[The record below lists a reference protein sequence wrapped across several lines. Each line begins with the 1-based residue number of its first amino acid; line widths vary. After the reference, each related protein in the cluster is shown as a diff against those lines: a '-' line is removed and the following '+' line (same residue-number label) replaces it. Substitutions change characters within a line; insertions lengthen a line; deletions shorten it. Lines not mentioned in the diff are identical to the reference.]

1 MKRKCESLREFC
13 KSERKMFSDKNK
25 IDETSG
31 LSFIVICDNKIIL
44 FYEQISILKLE
55 KYSLPICSM
64 YEVYKLNKLLQGMAP
79 PLESSRSPVL
89 LSSVYSFGISFYLC
103 FWLSFK
109 FYGKASFGVSFKHT
123 SVSLPSPI
131 TTNPLSSSD

>member
-64 YEVYKLNKLLQGMAP
+64 YEVYKLNKLLQSMAA
-79 PLESSRSPVL
+79 PLESFRSPVL
-89 LSSVYSFGISFYLC
+89 YTLLGSLFISVFGS
-103 FWLSFK
+103 
-109 FYGKASFGVSFKHT
+109 
-123 SVSLPSPI
+123 
-131 TTNPLSSSD
+131 LSSSMVRPLLGSLLSIRVFHCHHPSLPIPFLAPTRTL